1 MLNKWL
7 GLNLVLAPLES
18 KLKVD
23 ILLHCWL
30 SLTQMPHTALDR
42 VPLFSF
48 DVLVVGIAMMSNG
61 TLQSLYS
68 KSKVLEAWAAWMRL
82 GAPFFR
88 SQECDAPRVG
98 YTDAFAFHGNL
109 AEMPSLVMTWGFFVE
124 EIQGGTPYVLF
135 SIASLNMLKK
145 IV

>member
-1 MLNKWL
+1 
-7 GLNLVLAPLES
+7 
-18 KLKVD
+18 
-23 ILLHCWL
+23 
-30 SLTQMPHTALDR
+30 
-42 VPLFSF
+42 
-48 DVLVVGIAMMSNG
+48 
-61 TLQSLYS
+61 
-68 KSKVLEAWAAWMRL
+68 MRL

-98 YTDAFAFHGNL
+98 YTDAVAGELFHGNL